1 MPVTPARRQ
10 RLGLTEPYLTFPAT
24 ISSAADLAYLG
35 GIQALHGK
43 VVAVVED
50 EAVPDWL
57 REQHPDIP
65 LLTTPD
71 TPAAL
76 RAVTRGEAFAFVGNL
91 ATTSYY
97 IGASGL
103 T

>member
-1 MPVTPARRQ
+1 MIGCA
-10 RLGLTEPYLTFPAT
+10 
-24 ISSAADLAYLG
+24 SS
-35 GIQALHGK
+35 I
-43 VVAVVED
+43 
-50 EAVPDWL
+50 
-57 REQHPDIP
+57 RSIR
-65 LLTTPD
+65 LLTAPD

-103 T
+103 TQVKVLGETPVRLSPGDGDAAR